1 MDTDPFK
8 ALLELEQRCRQN
20 AAGLPQQE
28 EAKSNWSGIGF
39 RLGEARFVAPLG
51 EVVELLTYP
60 PLTKVPGAKSWVRG
74 IANVRG
80 NLLPII
86 DLRDYLGWR
95 PVEIDESS
103 RVLVFERGSVFV
115 GLLVDEALGLKHFL
129 EEEWRPEWDVEDENL
144 QAYLRGGFLEDD
156 IAWTVFSLHAL
167 TEAPSFMRAAV

>member
-8 ALLELEQRCRQN
+8 VLQELEQRCRQN

-28 EAKSNWSGIGF
+28 EVKSIWSGIGF
-39 RLGEARFVAPLG
+39 RLGEAHFVAPLS
-51 EVVELLTYP
+51 EVVELLNYP
-60 PLTKVPGAKSWVRG
+60 TLTKVPGAKSWVRG

-80 NLLPII
+80 NLLPIM

-95 PVEIDESS
+95 PVEINKSS
-103 RVLVFERGSVFV
+103 RVLVFEHDSVFA

-129 EEEWRPEWDVEDENL
+129 EEEWRPEWDVQDEDL
-144 QAYLRGGFLEDD
+144 QPYLRGGFLEDD

-167 TEAPSFMRAAV
+167 TGAQSFMRAAV